1 MGWTT
6 LSEEG
11 TCALSGRNLQALDVT
26 SEAEMGKFRGWD
38 WMDISLYLNCER
50 QKKVEYVCV
59 EII

>member
-26 SEAEMGKFRGWD
+26 SEALKCFFFGGFGNWRKF
-38 WMDISLYLNCER
+38 
-50 QKKVEYVCV
+50 
-59 EII
+59 